1 MYENNF
7 KTDFQ
12 TFDYFFFKVSTPLR
26 YPLIS
31 MIDEIENKSLKG
43 IFDFR
48 FKRKNILI
56 LDLVFLI

>member
-1 MYENNF
+1 MKIISRQIF
-7 KTDFQ
+7 KHLII
-12 TFDYFFFKVSTPLR
+12 FFKVSTPLR